1 MLVLARQLLFLVQ
14 VYLRR
19 KGGKSSARI
28 NCHGSVEL
36 VSPNAVFMQWIKL
49 KPKR

>member
-14 VYLRR
+14 VYLKSR
-19 KGGKSSARI
+19 GGRSSAGV

-36 VSPNAVFMQWIKL
+36 VSQNAILFGE
-49 KPKR
+49 